1 MAGHRTTWCHERLA
15 GTLGSH
21 FYAERVHVADGI
33 LILLMLVFAISGYR
47 QGFVI
52 GALSIGGF
60 FSGALIGL
68 QLGPMIANRFSDGG
82 ARLGVS
88 LVVIFVLAVLGQTLA
103 GWFGTRLRRAIASKP
118 LQRIDDAGGALVS
131 VVAVL
136 LVAWLIAVPLG
147 SSPFP
152 SLNREIRGS
161 AILNGINDLMPAR
174 AQALSSAL
182 RTTLDTNGFPDV
194 FGGLAPT
201 RTREVAAPDKAL
213 ASSRVVAESHRSV
226 VKVLG
231 TAPSCSRR
239 IEGSGFVYANE
250 RVMTNAH
257 VVAGTRSVKVETTGG
272 QFDGTVVVYDPER
285 DLAVIYVPGLR
296 TPAMS
301 FASRPA
307 ATGANAIVLGYPLDG
322 PYDPQPARIRDVGD
336 ITGPDIYNENDVTRE
351 IYTIRALVRSGNS
364 GGPLV
369 TPGGQVLGVIF
380 AAAADDRNVG
390 FALTGREAASTASA
404 GADRTRG
411 VRTGGCA

>member
-1 MAGHRTTWCHERLA
+1 VV
-15 GTLGSH
+15 SY

-68 QLGPMIANRFSDGG
+68 QVGPLIANRFADG
-82 ARLGVS
+82 AMRLTVS
-88 LVVIFVLAVLGQTLA
+88 LVSIFALAVLGQTLA
-103 GWFGTRLRRAIASKP
+103 GWFGTRLRRAIDNRA
-118 LQRIDDAGGALVS
+118 LQRIDDAGGAVVS
-131 VVAVL
+131 VIALL

-152 SLNREIRGS
+152 TLNREVRSS
-161 AILNGINDLMPAR
+161 AILNGINDLMPDQ
-174 AQALSSAL
+174 AQALSQGL
-182 RTTLDTNGFPDV
+182 RETLDTSGFPDV

-201 RTREVAAPDKAL
+201 RTREVAAPDTAL
-213 ASSRVVAESHRSV
+213 AKSAVVSSAHASV

-239 IEGSGFVYANE
+239 IEGSGFVYADE

-257 VVAGTRSVKVETTGG
+257 VVAGTRDVRVEDG
-272 QFDGTVVVYDPER
+272 DRPALKGTVVVYDPER

-296 TPAMS
+296 APLMHFVSKAA
-301 FASRPA
+301 AS
-307 ATGANAIVLGYPLDG
+307 GANAIVLGYPLDG
-322 PYDPQPARIRDVGD
+322 PYDAQSARVRDVSN
-336 ITGPDIYNENDVTRE
+336 ITGPDIYNANNVTRQ

-369 TPGGQVLGVIF
+369 TPSGQVLGVIF

-390 FALTGREAASTASA
+390 FALTADEAASTARL
-404 GADRTRG
+404 GADRTSE
-411 VRTGGCA
+411 VRTGDCA